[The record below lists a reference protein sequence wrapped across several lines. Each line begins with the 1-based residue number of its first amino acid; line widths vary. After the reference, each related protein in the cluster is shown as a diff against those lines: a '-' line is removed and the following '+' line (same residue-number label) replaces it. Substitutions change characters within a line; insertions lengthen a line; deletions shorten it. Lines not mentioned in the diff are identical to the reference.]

1 MIANRLLA
9 LAKRTPYFHLD
20 GYMRRWW
27 LVPYRQVIS
36 RRVASPDGAHRD
48 VLHTDG
54 TGPVSFWRRPI
65 AWCFQR
71 FDVAIRVH
79 EILRSDKGR
88 DPHDHPW
95 SYVTI
100 ILRGGYWEHRYDA
113 ASNEISAKW
122 HGPGS
127 ILYRPAGSWHRLI
140 LPLHDP
146 YNSASGFAPCTTLFI
161 TGKKAQSWGFLV
173 AGEKVPYYTYLGKD

>member
-1 MIANRLLA
+1 VKTWLLDKLAAALLA
-9 LAKRTPYFHLD
+9 RTTLYFHLN
-20 GYMRRWW
+20 GYMNRWW
-27 LVPYRQVIS
+27 LVPYRQVITRTITTGS
-36 RRVASPDGAHRD
+36 HVFTTG
-48 VLHTDG
+48 DG

-65 AWCFQR
+65 AWLFQR
-71 FDVAIRVH
+71 FDIAIRVH
-79 EILRSDKGR
+79 EILRSDTGR

-95 SYVTI
+95 PYLTI
-100 ILRGGYWEHRYDA
+100 ILRGGYWEVCYNDA
-113 ASNEISAKW
+113 GEEISFRW

-140 LPLHDP
+140 LPKRHT
-146 YNSASGFAPCTTLFI
+146 CTTLFI